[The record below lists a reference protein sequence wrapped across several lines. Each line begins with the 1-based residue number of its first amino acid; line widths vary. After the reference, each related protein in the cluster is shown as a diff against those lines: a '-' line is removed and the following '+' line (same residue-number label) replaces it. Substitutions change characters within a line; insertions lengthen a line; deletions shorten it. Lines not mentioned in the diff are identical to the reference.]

1 MSVTETIIERH
12 GLMSSP
18 EAAGALL
25 SKSTPSPHSPLSS
38 EVISVGETGNGHC
51 LDVDVSRSVPNLRE
65 HLADLF
71 AENILA
77 KVWRVACESLPGAD
91 ASPEE
96 RAIKFPRAFPE
107 YVPQN
112 PQHGEKPSVYHLRE
126 ADFWTCGFFPGTLYE
141 LLERTVRYPQSTVY
155 FLHSS
160 PQERRDQ
167 LRAMCEKWSEPLHNM
182 ASRTDTH
189 DIGFIV
195 MPALRKDWE
204 LFGNSHSLASIVRA
218 AKSLATRYVASAKAI
233 RSWDLLIRKDTR
245 ITDMRTNLIV
255 IIDSLCNLDLL
266 FYAAA
271 HSSSGYLAEIAVAHA
286 RTVIRTHL
294 RPEPH
299 LPQRT
304 VGRYKGQLYSTNHVT
319 CIDPKTGDIKRRMTA
334 QGYGDGSTWARGQA
348 WAILGYAQ
356 TYTWT
361 GDREFLEVACGT
373 AEYFLD
379 RLETHPVAR
388 GPGGG
393 RMQYT
398 SPPWDFDAP
407 MGENDSHDVV
417 RDSSAA
423 AIAANGLLLL
433 SQALIGNR
441 EISLATRFFD
451 AAVQLIRGTLDYS
464 LARETA
470 RFRCVPGRNGEEL
483 KEGLAVE
490 DVVQGKRFDAILKHG
505 TANNNENARRRYANH
520 GLVYGDYYL
529 VRFGN
534 ELMRMGLV

>member
-1 MSVTETIIERH
+1 MSVTETITEPH

-18 EAAGALL
+18 EACGGLL
-25 SKSTPSPHSPLSS
+25 SKSTPSSHAPLRQ
-38 EVISVGETGNGHC
+38 EVLSVGEIAEAPRLH
-51 LDVDVSRSVPNLRE
+51 VDPSRPVPKLRE
-65 HLADLF
+65 HLAELF
-71 AENILA
+71 AENIWA
-77 KVWRVACESLPGAD
+77 KVWRVACESLPDAD
-91 ASPEE
+91 ATPEE
-96 RAIKFPRAFPE
+96 RAMKFPRVFPE

-112 PQHGEKPSVYHLRE
+112 PQHGEKPSLYHLRE

-141 LLERTVRYPQSTVY
+141 LLERTVRYPQSAAY
-155 FLHSS
+155 FLHAA
-160 PQERRDQ
+160 PQKRRDQ
-167 LRAMCEKWSEPLHNM
+167 LRAMCEKWSEPLHDM

-204 LFGNSHSLASIVRA
+204 LFGNSRSLASIVRA
-218 AKSLATRYVASAKAI
+218 ANSLATRYVASAKAI

-245 ITDMRTNLIV
+245 ITDMSTNLLV

-271 HSSSGYLAEIAVAHA
+271 HSSSRHLAEIAVIHA
-286 RTVIRTHL
+286 RTMIRTHL

-299 LPQRT
+299 LSQPT
-304 VGRYKGQLYSTNHVT
+304 FGRYKGQLYSTNHVT
-319 CIDPKTGDIKRRMTA
+319 CIDPKTGDIKRRLTA
-334 QGYGDGSTWARGQA
+334 QGYGDSSTWARGQA

-356 TYTWT
+356 TYMWT
-361 GDREFLEVACGT
+361 GDREFLDVACGT
-373 AEYFLD
+373 AEYFLH

-388 GPGGG
+388 GLRGGA
-393 RMQYT
+393 MQYT

-407 MGENDSHDVV
+407 MEENEGQEVV

-423 AIAANGLLLL
+423 AIAANGLLVL
-433 SQALIGNR
+433 SQALIAKR
-441 EISLATRFFD
+441 ETSLATRFFD
-451 AAVQLIRGTLDYS
+451 AAVQLMRGTLDYS

-470 RFRCVPGRNGEEL
+470 RFRFVPDRAGEEL
-483 KEGLAVE
+483 EEGLTVE
-490 DVVQGKRFDAILKHG
+490 DLVQGKRFDAILKHG

-534 ELMRMGLV
+534 ELMRMGLL

>member
-1 MSVTETIIERH
+1 MPVTATITNPD
-12 GLMSSP
+12 GLMSRQ
-18 EAAGALL
+18 EASKALF
-25 SKSTPSPHSPLSS
+25 SISTPSPHAALSNK
-38 EVISVGETGNGHC
+38 VTSVGETTEAPH
-51 LDVDVSRSVPNLRE
+51 LDVDSSSLRK
-65 HLADLF
+65 HLAELF
-71 AENILA
+71 VENIMA
-77 KVWRVACESLPGAD
+77 KVWRVAFESLPSAGAT
-91 ASPEE
+91 PEE
-96 RAIKFPRAFPE
+96 RAMKFPRVFPE

-141 LLERTVRYPQSTVY
+141 LLERTVRYPKSAVC
-155 FLHSS
+155 FLGSS

-167 LRAMCEKWSEPLHNM
+167 LRAMCEKWSEPLHDM
-182 ASRTDTH
+182 ATRTDTH

-204 LFGNSHSLASIVRA
+204 LFGNSRSLASIVRA
-218 AKSLATRYVASAKAI
+218 ANSLATRYVASAKAI

-245 ITDMRTNLIV
+245 ITDMSTNLIV

-271 HSSSGYLAEIAVAHA
+271 HSSSRQLAEMAVAHA
-286 RTVIRTHL
+286 RTLIRTHL
-294 RPEPH
+294 RPEPP
-299 LPQRT
+299 LPQPT
-304 VGRYKGQLYSTNHVT
+304 LGRYNGQLYSTNHVT
-319 CIDPKTGDIKRRMTA
+319 CIDPKNGAIKRRMTA

-356 TYTWT
+356 TYSWT
-361 GDREFLEVACGT
+361 GDREFLNVACGT
-373 AEYFLD
+373 AEYFLH

-393 RMQYT
+393 KSQYT

-407 MGENDSHDVV
+407 MESEGEEVV

-423 AIAANGLLLL
+423 AIAANGLLVL
-433 SQALIGNR
+433 SQALIAER
-441 EISLATRFFD
+441 EKMLAARFFD
-451 AAVQLIRGTLDYS
+451 AAVDLMRGTLDYS

-470 RFRCVPGRNGEEL
+470 RFRVVCGGEL

-490 DVVQGKRFDAILKHG
+490 DLVQGERFDAILKHG

>member
-1 MSVTETIIERH
+1 MSVTETVTEPYA
-12 GLMSSP
+12 LMSSS
-18 EAAGALL
+18 EASKPLL
-25 SKSTPSPHSPLSS
+25 SKSILSPHTPESN
-38 EVISVGETGNGHC
+38 EIISVGEIAEGPR
-51 LDVDVSRSVPNLRE
+51 LDADLSRADPNLKE
-65 HLADLF
+65 HLAELF
-71 AENILA
+71 SENILA
-77 KVWRVACESLPGAD
+77 KVWRVACESLPDAD
-91 ASPEE
+91 ATLEE

-112 PQHGEKPSVYHLRE
+112 PQHGEKPSLYHLRE

-141 LLERTVRYPQSTVY
+141 LLERTVRYPQSALY
-155 FLHSS
+155 FLHPS

-167 LRAMCEKWSEPLHNM
+167 LRAMCKKWSEPLHNM

-204 LFGNSHSLASIVRA
+204 LFGNSDSLASIVRA
-218 AKSLATRYVASAKAI
+218 ANSLATRYVPSAKAI

-245 ITDMRTNLIV
+245 ITDMSTNLIV

-271 HSSSGYLAEIAVAHA
+271 HSSSGHLAEIAIAHA

-299 LPQRT
+299 LPQPT
-304 VGRYKGQLYSTNHVT
+304 LGRYKGQLYSTNHVT

-361 GDREFLEVACGT
+361 GDREFLDVACGT

-388 GPGGG
+388 GPRGGQ
-393 RMQYT
+393 MQYT

-407 MGENDSHDVV
+407 MEENEGQEVV

-423 AIAANGLLLL
+423 AIAANGLLVL
-433 SQALIGNR
+433 SQALIAKR
-441 EISLATRFFD
+441 ETSLATRFFD
-451 AAVQLIRGTLDYS
+451 GAVQLIRGTLDYS

-470 RFRCVPGRNGEEL
+470 RFRTVPGRDGEEL

-490 DVVQGKRFDAILKHG
+490 DVMQGKRFDAILKHG
-505 TANNNENARRRYANH
+505 TANNNKHARRRYANH

>member
-1 MSVTETIIERH
+1 MSGQKASE
-12 GLMSSP
+12 
-18 EAAGALL
+18 ALL
-25 SKSTPSPHSPLSS
+25 SKSTPSPHAPLPN
-38 EVISVGETGNGHC
+38 EAISVGKITEDST
-51 LDVDVSRSVPNLRE
+51 LDVDLSSAVPNLRGN
-65 HLADLF
+65 LAELF
-71 AENILA
+71 AENIMA
-77 KVWRVACESLPGAD
+77 KVWRVACESLPGAG
-91 ASPEE
+91 ATSEE
-96 RAIKFPRAFPE
+96 RAMKFPRVFPE

-112 PQHGEKPSVYHLRE
+112 PQHGEKLGVYHLRE

-141 LLERTVRYPQSTVY
+141 LLERTVRYPQSAVY
-155 FLHSS
+155 FLHST
-160 PQERRDQ
+160 PRERRNQ
-167 LRAMCEKWSEPLHNM
+167 LRAMCEKWSEPLHDM

-204 LFGNSHSLASIVRA
+204 LFGNFRSLASIVRA
-218 AKSLATRYVASAKAI
+218 ANSLATRYVASAKAI
-233 RSWDLLIRKDTR
+233 RSWDLFIRKNTQ
-245 ITDMRTNLIV
+245 ITDMNTNVIV

-271 HSSSGYLAEIAVAHA
+271 HSSSPHLAEMAVTHA

-299 LPQRT
+299 LSQPAI
-304 VGRYKGQLYSTNHVT
+304 GRYKGQLYSTNHVT
-319 CIDPKTGDIKRRMTA
+319 CIDPKTGNIKRRMTA

-356 TYTWT
+356 TYMWT
-361 GDREFLEVACGT
+361 GDKEFLDVACGT

-393 RMQYT
+393 KMQYT

-407 MGENDSHDVV
+407 MEESEGQEVV

-423 AIAANGLLLL
+423 AIAANGLLVL
-433 SQALIGNR
+433 SQALIAKG
-441 EISLATRFFD
+441 EKSLASRFFD
-451 AAVQLIRGTLDYS
+451 AAVGIMRGTLDYS
-464 LARETA
+464 LAKETA
-470 RFRCVPGRNGEEL
+470 RFRFIPGKDGEEL

-490 DVVQGKRFDAILKHG
+490 DLVQGKRFDGILKHG

-534 ELMRMGLV
+534 ELLRMGLV